1 MATKKVEEKKK
12 ETKKKDKVVEA
23 KVVCDKCNK
32 EYLATLDRC
41 PKCGYSEKDKKSFY
55 EDESNE
61 DFEEYDDEDEVV
73 VEKPKKEKKQE
84 KTKEKT
90 KEKVLDK
97 KEEKA
102 MKKEL
107 KKEKKY
113 KVDTFYE
120 QNEDL
125 FSLIKIIIAVVL
137 LVGVVYLVVAFINGD
152 MKKDEGKEEEKP
164 VVEIQNE
171 KILGSS
177 IFTKAD
183 KEYFVLVYDGSSV
196 WADFY
201 VMMYENY
208 KSVENEDK
216 LPMYWVD
223 LSDGLNADI
232 VAKPEEE
239 SNPQATKYSELRIKT
254 PTLIRVK
261 EGKIRRYYEGE
272 RVETKIAELIEEYSK
287 TE

>member
-73 VEKPKKEKKQE
+73 VEKPKKEKKQ
-84 KTKEKT
+84 EKT

>member
-1 MATKKVEEKKK
+1 M
-12 ETKKKDKVVEA
+12 
-23 KVVCDKCNK
+23 
-32 EYLATLDRC
+32 
-41 PKCGYSEKDKKSFY
+41 
-55 EDESNE
+55 
-61 DFEEYDDEDEVV
+61 
-73 VEKPKKEKKQE
+73 
-84 KTKEKT
+84 
-90 KEKVLDK
+90 
-97 KEEKA
+97 
-102 MKKEL
+102 
-107 KKEKKY
+107 
-113 KVDTFYE
+113 
-120 QNEDL
+120 

>member
-12 ETKKKDKVVEA
+12 VEKNKKEKVVEA

-32 EYLATLDRC
+32 EYLASLDRC

-55 EDESNE
+55 EEETNE
-61 DFEEYDDEDEVV
+61 EFEEYDDEDELV
-73 VEKPKKEKKQE
+73 VEK
-84 KTKEKT
+84 KTKEK
-90 KEKVLDK
+90 K
-97 KEEKA
+97 KETKKDKTIEKEV
-102 MKKEL
+102 KKEL
-107 KKEKKY
+107 KKESKKEKKY

-137 LVGVVYLVVAFINGD
+137 LVGIVYLIVAFINGD
-152 MKKDEGKEEEKP
+152 MKKDDKKEEETP
-164 VVEIQNE
+164 VVEIRNE

-183 KEYFVLVYDGSSV
+183 KEYYVLIYDGSSV
-196 WADFY
+196 WADYY
-201 VMMYENY
+201 VMMYQNY
-208 KSVENEDK
+208 KSVENDKK

-223 LSDGLNADI
+223 LSDTLNLDI
-232 VAKPEEE
+232 VAKADEQ
-239 SNPQATKYSELRIKT
+239 SNPQATKYSELKIKT

-261 EGKIRRYYEGE
+261 EGKIRRYYEGD
-272 RVETKIAELIEEYSK
+272 RVESKITELVEEYSK
-287 TE
+287 TEK

>member
-55 EDESNE
+55 EDESDE

-84 KTKEKT
+84 KTKEK
-90 KEKVLDK
+90 VLDK

-102 MKKEL
+102 IKKEL

-177 IFTKAD
+177 IFTKTD

>member
-55 EDESNE
+55 EDENDE

-73 VEKPKKEKKQE
+73 VEKTKKEKKQ
-84 KTKEKT
+84 EKT

-261 EGKIRRYYEGE
+261 EGKIRRYYEGD

>member
-12 ETKKKDKVVEA
+12 EIKKKDKVVEA

-55 EDESNE
+55 EDENDE

-73 VEKPKKEKKQE
+73 VEKPKKEKKQ
-84 KTKEKT
+84 EKT

-152 MKKDEGKEEEKP
+152 MKKDEGKVEEKP

-177 IFTKAD
+177 IFTKSD

-208 KSVENEDK
+208 KSVENKDK

-261 EGKIRRYYEGE
+261 EGKIRRYYEGD
-272 RVETKIAELIEEYSK
+272 RVETKITELIEEYSK
-287 TE
+287 TK

>member
-23 KVVCDKCNK
+23 KIVCDKCNK

-55 EDESNE
+55 EDEAEE
-61 DFEEYDDEDEVV
+61 DFEEYDDEEEVV

-84 KTKEKT
+84 KA

-102 MKKEL
+102 VKKEL

-137 LVGVVYLVVAFINGD
+137 LVGVVYLIVAFINGD
-152 MKKDEGKEEEKP
+152 MKKDEGQEEETP

-183 KEYFVLVYDGSSV
+183 KEYYVLVYDGSSV

-216 LPMYWVD
+216 IPMYWVD
-223 LSDGLNADI
+223 LSDAFNADI
-232 VAKPEEE
+232 VAEAEED
-239 SNPQATKYSELRIKT
+239 SNPKATKYSELKIKT
-254 PTLIRVK
+254 PTLIRIK
-261 EGKIRRYYEGE
+261 EGKIRRYYEGD
-272 RVETKIAELIEEYSK
+272 RVESKITELIEEYSK

>member
-1 MATKKVEEKKK
+1 MATKKVAEKKK
-12 ETKKKDKVVEA
+12 EIKKKDKVVEA

-41 PKCGYSEKDKKSFY
+41 PKCGYSENDKKSFY
-55 EDESNE
+55 EDENDE

-73 VEKPKKEKKQE
+73 VEKPKKEKKQ
-84 KTKEKT
+84 EKT

-152 MKKDEGKEEEKP
+152 MKKDEGKVEEKP

-177 IFTKAD
+177 IFTKSD

-208 KSVENEDK
+208 KSVENKDK

-239 SNPQATKYSELRIKT
+239 SNPQAAKYSELRIKT

-261 EGKIRRYYEGE
+261 EGKIRRYYEGD
-272 RVETKIAELIEEYSK
+272 RVETKITELIEEYSK
-287 TE
+287 TK

>member
-73 VEKPKKEKKQE
+73 VEKPKKEKKKE
-84 KTKEKT
+84 KKQEKT

-102 MKKEL
+102 IKKEL